1 MNDKGRTADGDLASD
16 NPRRLWSEDREDPVE
31 EARRTPPTMR
41 KQEAAGSSGKGQASG
56 WQGRPEP
63 DKGDEKP
70 SEASHQKSNPSDD
83 KNAVGSASTVE
94 TAGGQSGNSAGTKK
108 ASEAEGTG
116 RGEPSEKQEA
126 GEGDQGPKVKT
137 DHDEKEGRSWKLF
150 EDVLLWAAWLVMVAF
165 NGYAE
170 VFKFNGTTTGAIAK
184 SVNVW
189 LMPAGYVFAIWGVIY
204 IALAVWLVRFCL
216 AGPSRKRL
224 GFLPFTLSGLI
235 FVVTCCLN
243 IAWLIFWHLEQG
255 LISLIVIAVLTL
267 LVWMLYALVRRDA
280 TKAGTPV
287 VAKTL
292 DWAPLSLYGSWL
304 SVATL
309 VNAAYAIIKFDTRVS
324 NVLQGFATVIIVG
337 LLLALAFLM
346 MQKMSDWVFGLVVIW
361 ACLGIG
367 IRIFSFMAVMGVLV
381 IAMAAIGALII
392 YFPWNRFTLTRR

>member
-1 MNDKGRTADGDLASD
+1 MSDKGRTGDRDQASA
-16 NPRRLWSEDREDPVE
+16 NPRRLWSDEAEDPVE
-31 EARRTPPTMR
+31 EARRTSPAMR
-41 KQEAAGSSGKGQASG
+41 EQEAAESTGRSPASVRQA
-56 WQGRPEP
+56 QPEAENRS
-63 DKGDEKP
+63 EKP
-70 SEASHQKSNPSDD
+70 SQTVRGNSNSADD
-83 KNAVGSASTVE
+83 RKADDSAGAAKTE
-94 TAGGQSGNSAGTKK
+94 DGPSGNSGRGKEG
-108 ASEAEGTG
+108 SETG
-116 RGEPSEKQEA
+116 RKSGGDPSKRREA
-126 GEGDQGPKVKT
+126 KET
-137 DHDEKEGRSWKLF
+137 DHDDKEDRSWKLF
-150 EDVLLWAAWLVMVAF
+150 EDVLLWAAWLIMVAF

-204 IALAVWLVRFCL
+204 IALAVWLVRFSL
-216 AGPSRKRL
+216 AGPSRKKL

-243 IAWLIFWHLEQG
+243 IAWLIFWHLDQG
-255 LISLIVIAVLTL
+255 LISLIIIAVLTL

-309 VNAAYAIIKFDTRVS
+309 VNAAYAIIKSDTRVS
-324 NVLQGFATVIIVG
+324 NVLQGFATVIVVG

-367 IRIFSFMAVMGVLV
+367 ISIFSFAAALGVLV
-381 IAMAAIGALII
+381 IAMTAIGALIV